1 MQDGIKIRP
10 RLGDNISGYS
20 VVAQY
25 KEKVVL
31 AIATNP
37 NTPDKAV
44 VWYLDCNGEPHTGDY
59 FVNVQS
65 AYHEFVSRAFGWYI

>member
-1 MQDGIKIRP
+1 MQDGIKIRS

-31 AIATNP
+31 AIALEMA
-37 NTPDKAV
+37 K
-44 VWYLDCNGEPHTGDY
+44 
-59 FVNVQS
+59 F
-65 AYHEFVSRAFGWYI
+65 FGCSVEEMCEEEAECRTA

>member
-1 MQDGIKIRP
+1 MQDGIKIRS

-37 NTPDKAV
+37 NTPD
-44 VWYLDCNGEPHTGDY
+44 GT
-59 FVNVQS
+59 
-65 AYHEFVSRAFGWYI
+65 I